1 LGYTQ
6 GKEAIPASRWTEAAA
21 MRLRSHRRNL
31 LTSSLSAPPGKSPA
45 TRPVRPRRLRRWL
58 RSGALL
64 SIIGIRRL
72 ARMRWQHIFL
82 VAGASAFVIGLM
94 LRNSVAIVSGLLVMG
109 SAASGTAPHS
119 PNTAIVRTWMWLD
132 KGRTGNP

>member
-1 LGYTQ
+1 
-6 GKEAIPASRWTEAAA
+6 

-31 LTSSLSAPPGKSPA
+31 LASSLSAPPGKSPA

-58 RSGALL
+58 PSGALL

-72 ARMRWQHIFL
+72 ARMRWQSIVL

-132 KGRTGNP
+132 KGRAGNP